1 MFDTGR
7 EFPFTGTKILANSDT
22 ENLQI
27 RPKWVPKWLFDPQ
40 NDYLG
45 QVSSS
50 KSEKRISP

>member
-1 MFDTGR
+1 MLDRGR
-7 EFPFTGTKILANSDT
+7 EFPITATKILANSDT

-40 NDYLG
+40 NGYLG